1 MTFAAVVRVGAKDNI
16 VGVGRYTVTRDGGVC
31 VCAVTVLYDW
41 QRTRLDSVLMRHLIY
56 VAEAGI

>member
-1 MTFAAVVRVGAKDNI
+1 MAFVAVVRRGAKDNI
-16 VGVGRYTVTRDGGVC
+16 VGVGRYTATRDGGIC